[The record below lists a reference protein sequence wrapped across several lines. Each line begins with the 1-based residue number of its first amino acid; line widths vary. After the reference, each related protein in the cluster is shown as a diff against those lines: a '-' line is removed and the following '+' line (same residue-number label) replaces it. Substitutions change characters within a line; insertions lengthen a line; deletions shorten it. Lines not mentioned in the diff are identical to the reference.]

1 MSSVADQGGASRRRR
16 NVLRLLSPLVV
27 GLVVLAMTGRAEAA
41 PAVLYVDGE
50 NTSCSDGGPATET
63 EPLCTISEG
72 ADRAVAGDTVLVF
85 GGTYSETVEVANS
98 GTSTAPIVIE
108 AAPDETVTV
117 QGGDRGFSVSS
128 VSWVTIRGF
137 HVADTI
143 EEGIRRQQLLEH
155 HDRGQRGHRSR

>member
-1 MSSVADQGGASRRRR
+1 MSSVANQGAATRRRR
-16 NVLRLLSPLVV
+16 NALRLLSPLVV

-50 NTSCSDGGPATET
+50 NASCADGGPATET

-108 AAPDETVTV
+108 AAP
-117 QGGDRGFSVSS
+117 GR
-128 VSWVTIRGF
+128 
-137 HVADTI
+137 
-143 EEGIRRQQLLEH
+143 
-155 HDRGQRGHRSR
+155 RSRSRAAAAGSMSRPCHG